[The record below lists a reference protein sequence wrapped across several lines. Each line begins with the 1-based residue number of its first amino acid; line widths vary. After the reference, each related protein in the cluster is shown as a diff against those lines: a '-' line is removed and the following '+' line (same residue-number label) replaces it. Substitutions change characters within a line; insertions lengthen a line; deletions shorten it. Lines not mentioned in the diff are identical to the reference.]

1 MESVLFKTY
10 QRSQRK
16 RASERNS
23 LYRPNIIKW
32 RSQGKKE
39 WVDLKALE
47 NPRRSIKEYGTVGCT
62 KDNVGKGKRII
73 IIDCITEN
81 GPVPGALWIF
91 SAGSK
96 SQKEKQEISFKET
109 AVTIEKA
116 KETVQ
121 AVEEQDSGPKN
132 VPSTSTTRSTKRK
145 SKANEPLAKSKKVK
159 KATDTKNPLNS
170 KNNDVDGN
178 EQSPEN
184 EDAGIIEEFDYHDSM
199 NAENYEK
206 YFEKI
211 CKLLKPNSL
220 TIIDNASYHSRN
232 SDDYP
237 KSKWKKAQ
245 FEQWLKENKV
255 NFPSDALRSE
265 LWVLCKTHRNEK
277 NAKVVE
283 KIAKYGMEVLRLPP
297 YHCELNAIELI
308 WADKKNVVAREN
320 KEMTIEHVETLF
332 RKRREEIS
340 AETCKNCIKHA
351 RFVEEEYW
359 KTDRIMDKKLEKFSI
374 SVGGSDTE
382 TVDLDT
388 DSDDTDEAE

>member
-1 MESVLFKTY
+1 MV
-10 QRSQRK
+10 
-16 RASERNS
+16 
-23 LYRPNIIKW
+23 KW
-32 RSQGKKE
+32 RSQGKKRMGG
-39 WVDLKALE
+39 LKSLR

-62 KDNVGKGKRII
+62 KYNVGKGKRII
-73 IIDCITEN
+73 IVDCITEN
-81 GPVPGALWIF
+81 GPVPDAFWIF

-116 KETVQ
+116 KETVR
-121 AVEEQDSGPKN
+121 AVEEQDSGTKN

-145 SKANEPLAKSKKVK
+145 SKANEPLAKSKNVK
-159 KATDTKNPLNS
+159 RATDTKNPLNS

-199 NAENYEK
+199 DAENYEK
-206 YFEKI
+206 YFENI

-220 TIIDNASYHSRN
+220 IIINNASYHCRN
-232 SDDYP
+232 PDDYP

-265 LWVLCKTHRNEK
+265 LWVLCKNEKTHRNEK
-277 NAKVVE
+277 NANVVE
-283 KIAKYGMEVLRLPP
+283 KIVKTYGMEVLRLPP

-308 WADKKNVVAREN
+308 WADEKNFVAREN
-320 KEMTIEHVETLF
+320 KEMTIERVETLF

-340 AETCKNCIKHA
+340 ADTCKNCIKHA
-351 RFVEEEYW
+351 HFVEEEYW
-359 KTDRIMDKKLEKFSI
+359 KTDRIMDKKLEKFLI
-374 SVGGSDTE
+374 SVGGSEDASDTE
-382 TVDLDT
+382 T
-388 DSDDTDEAE
+388 

>member
-1 MESVLFKTY
+1 M
-10 QRSQRK
+10 
-16 RASERNS
+16 
-23 LYRPNIIKW
+23 
-32 RSQGKKE
+32 
-39 WVDLKALE
+39 
-47 NPRRSIKEYGTVGCT
+47 
-62 KDNVGKGKRII
+62 
-73 IIDCITEN
+73 
-81 GPVPGALWIF
+81 
-91 SAGSK
+91 
-96 SQKEKQEISFKET
+96 
-109 AVTIEKA
+109 
-116 KETVQ
+116 
-121 AVEEQDSGPKN
+121 
-132 VPSTSTTRSTKRK
+132 PSTFTTRLTERK
-145 SKANEPLAKSKKVK
+145 SKANEPLARSKKVK

-178 EQSPEN
+178 EQSSEN

-220 TIIDNASYHSRN
+220 IIIDNASYHSRN

-283 KIAKYGMEVLRLPP
+283 KIAKKYGMEVLRLPP

-308 WADKKNVVAREN
+308 WADEKNFVAGEN
-320 KEMTIEHVETLF
+320 KEMTIEHVVTLF
-332 RKRREEIS
+332 RKRREEIT

-359 KTDRIMDKKLEKFSI
+359 KTDRIMDKKLEKFLI
-374 SVGGSDTE
+374 SVGGSEDASDTE
-382 TVDLDT
+382 TDDSDT